1 MNGSSITS
9 LNNGAKKLPELIS
22 IRMVKPIHKVL
33 LLIILFLN
41 ILEYILN
48 KNLKDN
54 TKIQL
59 SVLMTDLEIVTL
71 NNG

>member
-9 LNNGAKKLPELIS
+9 LNNGTKKLPELIS
-22 IRMVKPIHKVL
+22 IKMVKPILRVL